1 MSQELRRRVAAQAR
15 KLDEEYD
22 LLERML
28 DTPLTD
34 DVEHPH
40 VRVVLS
46 QAKRVRRE
54 STLLV
59 KGLAQL
65 RDNLQP
71 QEAQGNE

>member
-1 MSQELRRRVAAQAR
+1 MELRRTVAAQAD

-28 DTPLTD
+28 DTPLEEGVD
-34 DVEHPH
+34 PDH
-40 VRVVLS
+40 VKIVLG

-59 KGLAQL
+59 RALAQF

-71 QEAQGNE
+71 GGTR